1 MLTSQVQSCMH
12 DRRLTPDLEG
22 GCGDLDDGGA
32 SDGIMMVIGDDKGTI
47 VVSMCCSFEM
57 SLLNNC
63 QKVAMVTFY
72 QSEIFKTW

>member
-32 SDGIMMVIGDDKGTI
+32 SDGIMMVIGE
-47 VVSMCCSFEM
+47 SP
-57 SLLNNC
+57 
-63 QKVAMVTFY
+63 MVMIRGQY
-72 QSEIFKTW
+72 L